1 MQRSSRVDYDA
12 IAPLYDSQP
21 HREKSPD
28 PALATFLAERSPLGT
43 ALLLDIACGTGNQ
56 LVANRAIAS

>member
-28 PALATFLAERSPLGT
+28 PALAKCRVLATNRSP
-43 ALLLDIACGTGNQ
+43 
-56 LVANRAIAS
+56 VADPAPADPFSPFTNCRMC